1 MEVMMEETISLQEIF
16 EVIKKRF
23 VMIVSITVGAALIAA
38 VLSFFILTPI
48 YESSSQFIVNQS
60 EQDTE
65 NMDVDKSQIETNV
78 ELINTYNV
86 VLKSKAI
93 LSEVIDE
100 LNLDMT
106 PGQLSDKID
115 VSSEEDSQ
123 VVNVAVKDADPQQ
136 ATTIANTTVEVFQ
149 SDIVDIMNVDNV
161 SVLSE
166 AEMDANP
173 TPVEP
178 RPTLNI
184 AIALV
189 LGAMIGVGL
198 AFLLEYFDTTI
209 RTEQDIENKLGITVI
224 GTVSSM
230 SGEDIQAGQRSKT
243 NYTQTKGEKRR
254 HAKA

>member
-1 MEVMMEETISLQEIF
+1 MEETISLQEIF

-38 VLSFFILTPI
+38 VLSFFILTPV
-48 YESSSQFIVNQS
+48 YESSSQFIVNQT
-60 EQDTE
+60 EQNQE
-65 NMDVDKSQIETNV
+65 SMELDKNEIQSNV

-106 PGQLSDKID
+106 PSQLSDKID

-123 VVNVAVKDADPQQ
+123 VVNVAVKDPDPQT
-136 ATTIANTTVEVFQ
+136 ATAIANTTVEVFQ
-149 SDIVDIMNVDNV
+149 SEIVDIMNVDNV

-166 AEMDANP
+166 AEMDFNP

-189 LGAMIGVGL
+189 LGAMIGVGI

-209 RTEQDIENKLGITVI
+209 RTETDLEEKLGLTVI
-224 GTVSSM
+224 GTVSTM
-230 SGEDIQAGQRSKT
+230 EAEDVQAGQRARATSFQQS
-243 NYTQTKGEKRR
+243 NVNEGRR
-254 HAKA
+254 SHAKAE

>member
-1 MEVMMEETISLQEIF
+1 MEETISLQEIF

-38 VLSFFILTPI
+38 VLSFFILTPV
-48 YESSSQFIVNQS
+48 YESSSQFIVNQT
-60 EQDTE
+60 EQDQE
-65 NMDVDKSQIETNV
+65 SMELDKNEIQSNV

-106 PGQLSDKID
+106 PSQLSDKID

-123 VVNVAVKDADPQQ
+123 VVNVAVKDPDPQT
-136 ATTIANTTVEVFQ
+136 ATAIANTTVEVFQ
-149 SDIVDIMNVDNV
+149 SEIVDIMNVDNV

-166 AEMDANP
+166 AEMDFNP

-189 LGAMIGVGL
+189 LGAMIGVGI

-209 RTEQDIENKLGITVI
+209 RTETDLEEKLGLTVI
-224 GTVSSM
+224 GTVSTM
-230 SGEDIQAGQRSKT
+230 EAEDVQAGQRARATSFQQS
-243 NYTQTKGEKRR
+243 NVNEGRR
-254 HAKA
+254 SHAKAE

>member
-1 MEVMMEETISLQEIF
+1 MEETISLQEIF
-16 EVIKKRF
+16 QVIKKRF

-38 VLSFFILTPI
+38 VLSFFILTPV
-48 YESSSQFIVNQS
+48 YESSSQFIVNQT
-60 EQDTE
+60 EQDQE
-65 NMDVDKSQIETNV
+65 RMELDKNEIQSNV

-106 PGQLSDKID
+106 ASQLSDKIE

-123 VVNVAVKDADPQQ
+123 VVNVSVKDPDPQL

-149 SDIVDIMNVDNV
+149 AEIVDIMNVDNV

-166 AEMDANP
+166 AEMDFNP
-173 TPVEP
+173 SPVEP

-189 LGAMIGVGL
+189 LGAMIGVGI

-209 RTEQDIENKLGITVI
+209 RTEEDLEEKLGITII
-224 GTVSSM
+224 GTVSTMDASDVQ
-230 SGEDIQAGQRSKT
+230 GGQRSRAT
-243 NYTQTKGEKRR
+243 NVKPTQPNEGRR
-254 HAKA
+254 SHAKAE